1 VFAIGEVL
9 NVRKLR
15 LQQECVADG
24 DVID

>member
-24 DVID
+24 DFID